1 MTALSDFC
9 TTLRQWLNYGEDE
22 YDDTLVTS
30 FIRDAET
37 TLSLTLRVANMVQI
51 DTAIL
56 NENRVLLPSDWLEA
70 DLIRVVDGKVLKFR
84 AREAF
89 YTPVEDDENYNAGYY
104 TISGNYLI
112 TGPGV
117 TDGATLELH
126 YFQDIP
132 QLTDPA
138 SWLLLRYPTL
148 FRIAAMASAE
158 SYARD
163 FEAAG
168 VWTQQATALVTQ
180 LNDNYKES
188 KTPQGQAIKPKRSKG
203 FG

>member
-1 MTALSDFC
+1 VTALTDFC
-9 TTLRQWLNYGEDE
+9 TTIRSWLNYGEDE
-22 YDDTLVTS
+22 YPDTLVTS
-30 FIRDAET
+30 FIRMAET
-37 TLSLTLRVANMVQI
+37 TLSVTLRVKHMLQI

-70 DLIRVVDGKVLKFR
+70 DLVRVVGGKILKFR

-89 YTPVEDDENYNAGYY
+89 YTPVLDDENYNVGYF

-126 YFQDIP
+126 YFQNIP
-132 QLTDPA
+132 ELGEV
-138 SWLLLRYPTL
+138 SNWLLTYYPTL
-148 FRIAAMASAE
+148 FQFAVMAAAE
-158 SYARD
+158 NYARD

-168 VWTQQATALVTQ
+168 AWTTQATAIVSQ
-180 LNDNYKES
+180 LNEDYMKS
-188 KTPQGQAIKPKRSKG
+188 KAPQGQALKPKKSKG